1 MVKHELNVTHNFSK
15 AVHSYKSKIEGES
28 NTYNPSNSEYD
39 VLRFMLEELEHS
51 DIYSKTV
58 KKLFIERLNDIPT
71 KHDIINITL
80 DMGVFWETNPLLF
93 DRINESIKDGTTW
106 NDISYDTIKCN
117 TDAFA
122 AFRMSK
128 NYGINVHRMIVN
140 NHGNKF
146 IMQVEILHCPLI
158 RVMKGYVP
166 GLVNMIED
174 LKDSGREDISFCTA
188 VLGANLLEDKYSRW
202 DIHSNI
208 IRDVLVELTGI
219 ETIKFKA
226 ISKNSDKTIVYY
238 HTLIK

>member
-15 AVHSYKSKIEGES
+15 AVQSYKSKREGES

-51 DIYSKTV
+51 DIYSKIV
-58 KKLFIERLNDIPT
+58 KKLFIEQLNNIPT
-71 KHDIINITL
+71 QHDIINITL
-80 DMGVFWETNPLLF
+80 DMGVFGETNPLLF
-93 DRINESIKDGTTW
+93 YCINENINESTTW
-106 NDISYDTIKCN
+106 NRINYDAIDYN
-117 TDAFA
+117 NDAFI

-128 NYGINVHRMIVN
+128 KYGINVHRMIVN
-140 NHGNKF
+140 NHSNKF

-158 RVMKGYVP
+158 RVMKQYIP

-174 LKDSGREDISFCTA
+174 LKDSGRENISFCTA

-208 IRDVLVELTGI
+208 MRDVLVELTGI
-219 ETIKFKA
+219 ETIKFKP
-226 ISKNSDKTIVYY
+226 IIKNSDKTIVYY